1 MREDADQEW
10 LYDDAMDGIDEIPS
24 RGSRHRAADLGIA
37 PMPVGPWFTPF
48 NDRRYVHPYA
58 ADAPAAEMK

>member
-10 LYDDAMDGIDEIPS
+10 LYDDAMDGIDENPVAE
-24 RGSRHRAADLGIA
+24 GLGIA
-37 PMPVGPWFTPF
+37 PMPVGPWFMPF

-58 ADAPAAEMK
+58 ADAPAAEMN